1 MKSYCIFFKCNIF
14 QIAYSLCSTSV
25 FTCIVTMVPNFA
37 IFSIFS
43 IVPFKLFL
51 YKYNR
56 FLHFWYDSLC
66 SFVNNFFFLFLKLII
81 FIPSPLKILQS
92 FLMQSLPLYPP
103 FLFSI
108 SLIDDKVDI
117 EKPDGVCSPN
127 FL

>member
-1 MKSYCIFFKCNIF
+1 MIPYVHLLI
-14 QIAYSLCSTSV
+14 TS
-25 FTCIVTMVPNFA
+25 
-37 IFSIFS
+37 
-43 IVPFKLFL
+43 
-51 YKYNR
+51 
-56 FLHFWYDSLC
+56 
-66 SFVNNFFFLFLKLII
+66 FFLFLKLII